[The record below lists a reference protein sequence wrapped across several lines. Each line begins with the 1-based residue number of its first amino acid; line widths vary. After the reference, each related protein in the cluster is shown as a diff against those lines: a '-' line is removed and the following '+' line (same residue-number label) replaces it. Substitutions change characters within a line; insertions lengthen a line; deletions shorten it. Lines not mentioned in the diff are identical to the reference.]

1 MAPLRQ
7 AGSRLVRE
15 IVPRVADQAFSLRT
29 LAQAGLVSFDRPDRG
44 LRALIE
50 LHRWGA
56 TPGAG
61 YVVQSARTPARVAIE
76 DDLGSLTFAEV
87 EHRTNALARGLR
99 AAGVG
104 EGDGVAILCRNHRGF
119 IEATVAASKLGANAV
134 CMNTGF
140 AGPQIAEVCA
150 REGLSTLVYD
160 EEFATALGAAA
171 DTMRCFVAWHD
182 GRRGGAGAASGPSA
196 ASGNG
201 PSGTSGNGPSA
212 ANGSPGA
219 TTGVSGTNGGVGAAA
234 GAAQTNGGADA
245 LAHPTLDE
253 LVARYSGASLKP
265 PGVSGRI
272 IILTSGTTGL
282 PKGAARELPD
292 SITTFAPIFAKLPL
306 RARRTTL
313 IAAPL
318 FHTWGF
324 GHFAWGLTLSSTIV
338 LQRRFDPEQ
347 TLAAIQ
353 RHRVDTLVVVPVML
367 QRILDLGGETIAR
380 YDTSSLRVI
389 AASGSALPGELALR
403 AAGAFGE
410 VLYNLYGSTEVAW
423 ASIASPAELRAA
435 PGTAGTPPRGTIVR
449 IYDADGHPVPRGQTG
464 RIFVGNGLMF
474 DGYTTGGTKA
484 SIDGLMSTGDLGYFD
499 PAGRLFVAG
508 RDDEMIVSGGENVFP
523 REVED
528 VLADHPAVEEVAII
542 GVPDE
547 QFGQRLR
554 AFVVLRAHAHATE
567 EELQEHVR
575 DNLARFKVPREI
587 VFVDELPRNAAGKV
601 LKTEL
606 RAREVSSSR

>member
-1 MAPLRQ
+1 MSVLRQ
-7 AGSRLVRE
+7 ASSRWKRE
-15 IVPRVADQAFSLRT
+15 LAPRVADQAFSLRT
-29 LAQAGLVSFDRPDRG
+29 LAQAGLVSLDRPDRAA
-44 LRALIE
+44 RALIE

-56 TPGAG
+56 TPAAG
-61 YVVQSARTPARVAIE
+61 YAVQSARTPDRIAIE
-76 DDLGSLTFAEV
+76 DDLGSLSFLEM
-87 EHRTNALARGLR
+87 ERRTNALARGLR
-99 AAGVG
+99 AAGVR

-160 EEFATALGAAA
+160 EEFASAASTAAEG
-171 DTMRCFVAWHD
+171 DGMHCFVAWHEERPAD
-182 GRRGGAGAASGPSA
+182 NGAAVD
-196 ASGNG
+196 
-201 PSGTSGNGPSA
+201 
-212 ANGSPGA
+212 GA
-219 TTGVSGTNGGVGAAA
+219 F
-234 GAAQTNGGADA
+234 
-245 LAHPTLDE
+245 AHPTLDE
-253 LVARYSGASLKP
+253 LVARNSGASLKP
-265 PGVSGRI
+265 PSSCGRI

-292 SITTFAPIFAKLPL
+292 SITTFAPVFAKLPL

-347 TLAAIQ
+347 TLAAIA
-353 RHRVDTLVVVPVML
+353 RHCVNTLVVVPVML
-367 QRILDLGGETIAR
+367 QRILDLDSKTIAR
-380 YDTSSLRVI
+380 YDTRSLRVI

-403 AAGAFGE
+403 AADTFGE

-423 ASIASPAELRAA
+423 ASIASPSELRAA
-435 PGTAGTPPRGTIVR
+435 PGTAGTPPRGTVVR
-449 IYDADGHPVPRGQTG
+449 IYDADGHPVPQGQTG
-464 RIFVGNGLMF
+464 RIFVGNELMF

-484 SIDGLMSTGDLGYFD
+484 SIDGLMSTGDVGYFD

-528 VLADHPAVEEVAII
+528 VLADHRAVEEVAVI

-547 QFGQRLR
+547 KFGQRLR
-554 AFVVLRAHAHATE
+554 AFVVLRPDAHADE
-567 EELQEHVR
+567 QELQEHVR
-575 DNLARFKVPREI
+575 ANLARFKVPREV

-606 RAREVSSSR
+606 RGREVPSR